1 MLDIKDILDC
11 KLKIKTDKNVIEI
24 TFNELTLDKK
34 VIIFGV
40 PGAFT
45 QTCSAKHLPS
55 FINNYERFLDLG
67 IEDIICIS
75 VNDPF
80 VINAWGE
87 FNNANKKIKM
97 MSDIGGVLAKRMD
110 IEKDFGPNLL
120 MRMKRFAMIILDN
133 QIKYYVI
140 DERGDYGKTDAENII
155 TVLKNIL

>member
-24 TFNELTLDKK
+24 TFSELTLDKK

-55 FINNYERFLDLG
+55 FINNYEGFLDLG

-87 FNNANKKIKM
+87 LNNANKKIKM
-97 MSDIGGVLAKRMD
+97 MS
-110 IEKDFGPNLL
+110 N
-120 MRMKRFAMIILDN
+120 
-133 QIKYYVI
+133 
-140 DERGDYGKTDAENII
+140 
-155 TVLKNIL
+155 

>member
-11 KLKIKTDKNVIEI
+11 KLKIKTDKNVIES
-24 TFNELTLDKK
+24 TFSELTLDKK

-80 VINAWGE
+80 VMNAWGKA
-87 FNNANKKIKM
+87 NNVGDNILMLADPFLNFTRAIGAEVDKSSRGLGHRSNRYTMLIDNLKILNIQAEPDTGTCEV
-97 MSDIGGVLAKRMD
+97 SA
-110 IEKDFGPNLL
+110 
-120 MRMKRFAMIILDN
+120 
-133 QIKYYVI
+133 
-140 DERGDYGKTDAENII
+140 AENFLELI
-155 TVLKNIL
+155 

>member
-97 MSDIGGVLAKRMD
+97 MSDIGGV
-110 IEKDFGPNLL
+110 
-120 MRMKRFAMIILDN
+120 
-133 QIKYYVI
+133 
-140 DERGDYGKTDAENII
+140 
-155 TVLKNIL
+155 

>member
-11 KLKIKTDKNVIEI
+11 KLKIKTDKNIIEI
-24 TFNELTLDKK
+24 TLSELTLDKK

-55 FINNYERFLDLG
+55 FINNYEKFLDLG

-80 VINAWGE
+80 VMNAWGKA
-87 FNNANKKIKM
+87 NNVGDNILMLADPFLNFTRAIGAEVDKSSRGLGHRSNRYTMLIDNLKILNIQAEPDTGTCEV
-97 MSDIGGVLAKRMD
+97 SA
-110 IEKDFGPNLL
+110 
-120 MRMKRFAMIILDN
+120 
-133 QIKYYVI
+133 
-140 DERGDYGKTDAENII
+140 AENFLELI
-155 TVLKNIL
+155 

>member
-24 TFNELTLDKK
+24 TFSELTLDKK

-55 FINNYERFLDLG
+55 FINNYEKFLDLG

-110 IEKDFGPNLL
+110 IEEDFGPNLL